1 MGGTIDDAAGEC
13 FDKVASMLD
22 LPYPGG
28 PALSQLAKTGNPKAY
43 RFPRPLLKETR
54 IAFSFSGLKT
64 AVRYMIAGPGQKEV
78 TASHLSPGEADIAA
92 SLKQLWQTACR
103 KSHSGSQENG
113 GSSLCVG
120 GGVASNTTFRHQLEQ
135 A

>member
-1 MGGTIDDAAGEC
+1 MFRQSRLHA
-13 FDKVASMLD
+13 D

-78 TASHLSPGEADIAA
+78 TASHLSPGERADIAA
-92 SLKQLWQTACR
+92 SLKQLWQTASSEKPFR
-103 KSHSGSQENG
+103 QSRERGFHAFVWAGESHRIRHFVINWNRR
-113 GSSLCVG
+113 
-120 GGVASNTTFRHQLEQ
+120 AKATTSN